1 MRHKIAWTRQA
12 KEDLRA
18 IREYIARD
26 APATAVAYTRRLR
39 LSVNRLQEFP
49 FSGQV
54 VPEIGKEDI
63 REVIHGN
70 DRIIYR
76 VQEAHIEIIT
86 VFHGSRMLGDS
97 L

>member
-1 MRHKIAWTRQA
+1 MRHKIVWTRQA

-26 APATAVAYTRRLR
+26 APATAVAYTRLLR
-39 LSVNRLQEFP
+39 LSVSRLREFP

-54 VPEIGKEDI
+54 VPEIGKQHI
-63 REVIHGN
+63 REMIHGN
-70 DRIIYR
+70 YRIIYR
-76 VQEAHIEIIT
+76 VQNSLVEILT

-97 L
+97 I